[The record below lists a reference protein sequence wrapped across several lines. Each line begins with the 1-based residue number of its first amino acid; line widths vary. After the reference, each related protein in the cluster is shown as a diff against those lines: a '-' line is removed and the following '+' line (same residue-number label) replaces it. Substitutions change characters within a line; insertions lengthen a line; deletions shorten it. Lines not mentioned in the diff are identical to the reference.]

1 MKVKSLS
8 RVQLFGTPR
17 TIAHQAPLSMGFSG
31 QEYWSGLPFP
41 SPKLGME
48 APILSWCK
56 RPWQLA
62 CKYGP
67 QGTMLLSTSPLCPYK
82 ISSLECG
89 FPVTYWSLVEY
100 GLNDNVGLLR
110 LGHKKP
116 CSFCLGFLGQWSTN
130 FLAWGTSFMEDNLSI
145 YGDSGAVGFRMI
157 QAHYI
162 YCALYFYYY

>member
-1 MKVKSLS
+1 MLS
-8 RVQLFGTPR
+8 SFSHVWLFPTLQR
-17 TIAHQAPLSMGFSG
+17 IDHKSMGFSR
-31 QEYWSGLPFP
+31 QEHRSGLPFP

-67 QGTMLLSTSPLCPYK
+67 QGTMLLSTSPSCPYK

-89 FPVTYWSLVEY
+89 LPVTYWSLVEY

-110 LGHKKP
+110 PGHKKP
-116 CSFCLGFLGQWSTN
+116 CSFCLGLLGQWSTN
-130 FLAWGTSFMEDNLSI
+130 FLARGTSFMEDSFSMD
-145 YGDSGAVGFRMI
+145 GESGGVGLGMI
-157 QAHYI
+157 QVHYI
-162 YCALYFYYY
+162 YCATLFLLLLH